1 VFGGFCGRPLISK
14 IKYFDFGRESD
25 SLRIF
30 RGEGTKS
37 LWPRMNTNEH
47 ESERADAAFEAVV
60 GAAYE
65 VGNVLGAG
73 FLEKIYERALARECL
88 LRGLSVR
95 TQAPYPV
102 SYKGEGVGD
111 YVADLV
117 VEDCLL
123 VELKCADQISNEH
136 VAQCLN
142 YLKASGIR
150 LGLLV
155 NFRRSKIE
163 WKRLIFG

>member
-1 VFGGFCGRPLISK
+1 
-14 IKYFDFGRESD
+14 
-25 SLRIF
+25 
-30 RGEGTKS
+30 
-37 LWPRMNTNEH
+37 
-47 ESERADAAFEAVV
+47 
-60 GAAYE
+60 
-65 VGNVLGAG
+65 
-73 FLEKIYERALARECL
+73 LARECL
-88 LRGLSVR
+88 LRGLSVP

-102 SYKGEGVGD
+102 SYNGEEIGD